1 MHKIIER
8 NLTLEF
14 ELDELAKDFGYNLE
28 VDEHDDVYHSGY
40 TIKDI
45 KNMGHLS
52 LPEKFE
58 DVEKI
63 FPNCLAMALE
73 DAERGAWAS
82 YIRKERINALK
93 NCFEKIDLSGGRAEY
108 HSIEQIDVSAKAGI
122 TSVEID
128 EANNKVV
135 IQIYNPE
142 HLINAVVNGV
152 GYVYPDLP
160 AQVEAS
166 NEEIKK
172 RFHNL
177 KDYFEVYSETKPTEN
192 TDNRYSP
199 DIDNDYLS
207 EELGFRVGELTL
219 EDVVEAVKDSIDE
232 DNDANTIMNL
242 ATKFTDFK
250 AQEIAEKLVKEV
262 EADASNWKSNLS
274 NFLENKLSLSEIKE
288 EVQFSIS
295 NLIDHNNSLIA
306 TIGIFGFE
314 IREKYPQLKELNFR
328 IKFSDVDQNVICLFK
343 GDNFLIKASKQN
355 AIENFSQQIMEEL

>member
-40 TIKDI
+40 TSKDI

-52 LPEKFE
+52 LPEKFQ

-93 NCFEKIDLSGGRAEY
+93 NCLEKIDLSGGGAEY

-135 IQIYNPE
+135 VQVYNPE
-142 HLINAVVNGV
+142 HLINTVINGV

-166 NEEIKK
+166 NDEIKK

-177 KDYFEVYSETKPTEN
+177 KDYFEVYGESKPSGDV
-192 TDNRYSP
+192 DNRYYP

-207 EELGFRVGELTL
+207 EELSFRVGELTL
-219 EDVVEAVKDSIDE
+219 EDVVDAVKESINE

-242 ATKFTDFK
+242 ATKFTNFK
-250 AQEIAEKLVKEV
+250 AKEIAEKLVEEV

-274 NFLENKLSLSEIKE
+274 SFLNDDGSPYDAKVELNEYIEKMSEIKPLLDQICE
-288 EVQFSIS
+288 NINNKRVLVINDGCDEYLVRKVVGYLENHGIIVQF
-295 NLIDHNNSLIA
+295 N
-306 TIGIFGFE
+306 
-314 IREKYPQLKELNFR
+314 
-328 IKFSDVDQNVICLFK
+328 
-343 GDNFLIKASKQN
+343 
-355 AIENFSQQIMEEL
+355 